1 MKQVSTVLKP
11 YFDLPSK
18 PFSSHFSHL
27 SGVGKQ
33 NLEIV
38 SCPSAIFQEVVAL
51 KTWILYQAV
60 CNL

>member
-27 SGVGKQ
+27 SGGGEAEFGDS
-33 NLEIV
+33 LMPFCHFPGS
-38 SCPSAIFQEVVAL
+38 SCSQDLDLIPGCV
-51 KTWILYQAV
+51 
-60 CNL
+60 